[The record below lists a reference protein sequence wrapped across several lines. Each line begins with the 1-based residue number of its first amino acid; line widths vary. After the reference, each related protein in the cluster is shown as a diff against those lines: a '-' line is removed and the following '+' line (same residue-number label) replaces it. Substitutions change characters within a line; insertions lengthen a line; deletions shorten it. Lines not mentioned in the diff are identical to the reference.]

1 MVSVNMRLT
10 APIIHVS
17 NYDMNTTYVSPLR
30 QQYAAQ
36 TRMRILDAA
45 IDGLKEGDLEG
56 LTIAKVAADAGVT
69 ERTVYRHFQTR
80 EELIK
85 AVWPRMQARIGTS
98 GFPQT
103 VEALIAAPGRI
114 YPRFDAEAGAV
125 RASMYSQAG
134 REIRA
139 TANAARHEAITGCV
153 AQVQPKLDE
162 ATRRRRAAVIQ
173 MIGSSHGWA
182 CFKDYWGMDTQEAAR
197 AAQEAIAILL
207 GEMPATAN
215 EFKAKEI
222 AKDIEGATS

>member
-1 MVSVNMRLT
+1 MVFVNMRLT

-17 NYDMNTTYVSPLR
+17 NYDMNTAYVSPLR

-36 TRMRILDAA
+36 TRTRILDAA

-69 ERTVYRHFQTR
+69 ERTVYRHFKTR
-80 EELIK
+80 EDLIK
-85 AVWPRMQARIGTS
+85 AVWPRMGARLGIPGL
-98 GFPQT
+98 PQT
-103 VEALIAAPGRI
+103 VEALLAAPARI

-139 TANAARHEAITGCV
+139 TANPARHQAMTSLV
-153 AQVQPKLDE
+153 AQARPELDE
-162 ATRRRRAAVIQ
+162 TARRRRAAVIQ
-173 MIGSSHGWA
+173 IIGSSHGWA

-207 GEMPATAN
+207 GVMPATAD

>member
-1 MVSVNMRLT
+1 MVPVNMRLT
-10 APIIHVS
+10 ASIIYVS
-17 NYDMNTTYVSPLR
+17 NYDMNTAYVSPLR

-36 TRMRILDAA
+36 TRTRILDAA
-45 IDGLKEGDLEG
+45 IDRLKEGDLEG

-69 ERTVYRHFQTR
+69 ERTVYRHFKTR
-80 EELIK
+80 EDLIK

-103 VEALIAAPGRI
+103 VEALIAAPVRL

-153 AQVQPKLDE
+153 AQAQPELDE

-215 EFKAKEI
+215 EFQAKEI

>member
-1 MVSVNMRLT
+1 
-10 APIIHVS
+10 
-17 NYDMNTTYVSPLR
+17 MNTAYVSPLR

-36 TRMRILDAA
+36 TRTRILDAA

-69 ERTVYRHFQTR
+69 ARTVYRHFQTR
-80 EELIK
+80 EDLIK
-85 AVWPRMQARIGTS
+85 AVWPRMQTRLGIP

-103 VEALIAAPGRI
+103 VEALLAAPARI

-139 TANAARHEAITGCV
+139 TANPARHQAMTSLV
-153 AQVQPKLDE
+153 AQARPELDE
-162 ATRRRRAAVIQ
+162 AARRRRAAVIQ

-182 CFKDYWGMDTQEAAR
+182 CFKDYWGMGTEEAAR

-207 GEMPATAN
+207 GQMPADKSADKFTDRSIG
-215 EFKAKEI
+215 K
-222 AKDIEGATS
+222 IEGEKS

>member
-1 MVSVNMRLT
+1 MVPVNMRLT
-10 APIIHVS
+10 ASIIHVS
-17 NYDMNTTYVSPLR
+17 NYDMNTAYVSPLR

-36 TRMRILDAA
+36 TRTRILDAA

-69 ERTVYRHFQTR
+69 ERTVYRHFKTR
-80 EELIK
+80 EDLIK

-98 GFPQT
+98 GVPQT

-153 AQVQPKLDE
+153 AQAQPELDE
-162 ATRRRRAAVIQ
+162 ATRRR
-173 MIGSSHGWA
+173 
-182 CFKDYWGMDTQEAAR
+182 
-197 AAQEAIAILL
+197 
-207 GEMPATAN
+207 
-215 EFKAKEI
+215 
-222 AKDIEGATS
+222 

>member
-10 APIIHVS
+10 ASIIHVS
-17 NYDMNTTYVSPLR
+17 NNDMNTTYVSPLR

-36 TRMRILDAA
+36 TRTRILDAA

-69 ERTVYRHFQTR
+69 ERTVYRHFKTR
-80 EELIK
+80 EDLIK
-85 AVWPRMQARIGTS
+85 AVWPRMGARLGIPGL
-98 GFPQT
+98 PQT
-103 VEALIAAPGRI
+103 VEALLAAPGRI

-139 TANAARHEAITGCV
+139 TANPARHQAMTSLV
-153 AQVQPKLDE
+153 AQARPELNE
-162 ATRRRRAAVIQ
+162 TARRRRAAVIQ

-207 GEMPATAN
+207 GVMPATAD

>member
-10 APIIHVS
+10 ASIINVS
-17 NYDMNTTYVSPLR
+17 NNDMNTAYVSPLR

-36 TRMRILDAA
+36 TRTRILDAA

-69 ERTVYRHFQTR
+69 ERTVYRHFKTR
-80 EELIK
+80 EDLIK
-85 AVWPRMQARIGTS
+85 AVWPRMGARLGIPGL
-98 GFPQT
+98 PQT
-103 VEALIAAPGRI
+103 VEALLAAPARI

-139 TANAARHEAITGCV
+139 TANPARHQAMTSLV
-153 AQVQPKLDE
+153 AQARPELDE
-162 ATRRRRAAVIQ
+162 TARRRRAAVIQ
-173 MIGSSHGWA
+173 IIGSSHGWA

-207 GEMPATAN
+207 GVMPATAD

>member
-10 APIIHVS
+10 ASIIHVS
-17 NYDMNTTYVSPLR
+17 NNDMNTAYVSPLR

-36 TRMRILDAA
+36 TRTRILDTA

-69 ERTVYRHFQTR
+69 ERTVYRHFKTR
-80 EELIK
+80 EDLIK
-85 AVWPRMQARIGTS
+85 AVWPRMGARLGIPGL
-98 GFPQT
+98 PQT
-103 VEALIAAPGRI
+103 VEALLAAPARI

-139 TANAARHEAITGCV
+139 TANPARHQAMTSLV
-153 AQVQPKLDE
+153 AQARPELDE
-162 ATRRRRAAVIQ
+162 TARRRRAAVIQ
-173 MIGSSHGWA
+173 IIGSSHGWA

>member
-10 APIIHVS
+10 ASIINVS
-17 NYDMNTTYVSPLR
+17 NNDMNTAYVSPLR

-69 ERTVYRHFQTR
+69 ERTVYRHFKTR
-80 EELIK
+80 EDLIK
-85 AVWPRMQARIGTS
+85 AVWPRMGARLGIPGL
-98 GFPQT
+98 PQT
-103 VEALIAAPGRI
+103 VEALLAAPARI

-139 TANAARHEAITGCV
+139 TANPARHQAMTSLV
-153 AQVQPKLDE
+153 AQARPELNE
-162 ATRRRRAAVIQ
+162 TARRRRAAVIQ
-173 MIGSSHGWA
+173 IIGSSHGWA
-182 CFKDYWGMDTQEAAR
+182 CFKDYWGLDTDEAAR
-197 AAQEAIAILL
+197 AATEAIAILL
-207 GEMPATAN
+207 GQST
-215 EFKAKEI
+215 
-222 AKDIEGATS
+222 EGETP